1 MTVWVKWSD
10 EDLAFMFADEDNGG
24 AEISQA
30 DYAVLMQGLSAG
42 MILVADEQ
50 GAPVLVAP
58 PDPMIWAKWIEEDQR
73 FLFLD
78 SDNGG
83 VTITLE
89 AHRAL
94 LEGQAAGQRIVAD
107 AQGSPILAAPLS
119 ATVEEQKNAERIWRD
134 LQLSLSDG
142 VVSRHRDEVESG
154 LSTTLTAEQYTALQA
169 YRRQLRD
176 WPENGEFP
184 LIAHRPVAPSWL
196 TATTQN

>member
-10 EDLAFMFADEDNGG
+10 EDQTFVFAEVDNGG

-30 DYAVLMQGLSAG
+30 DYAALMEGLSAG
-42 MILVADEQ
+42 MIIVADEH
-50 GAPVLVAP
+50 GAQVLVAP
-58 PDPMIWAKWIEEDQR
+58 PEPMIWAKWIEQDQR

-83 VTITLE
+83 VAITLE

-94 LEGQAAGQRIVAD
+94 LEGQAGGQRIAAD
-107 AQGSPILAAPLS
+107 EHGAPMLAAPQG
-119 ATVEEQKNAERIWRD
+119 ATLAEQESAERIWRD

-169 YRRQLRD
+169 YRRQLRE
-176 WPENGEFP
+176 WPQGAEFP
-184 LIAHRPVAPSWL
+184 LADHRPIAPPWL
-196 TATTQN
+196 AEQEQ

>member
-10 EDLAFMFADEDNGG
+10 EDQAFVFAEVDNGG

-30 DYAVLMQGLSAG
+30 DYAALMQGLSAG

-50 GAPVLVAP
+50 GAPMLAAP
-58 PDPMIWAKWIEEDQR
+58 PEPMIWAKWIEEDQR

-107 AQGSPILAAPLS
+107 AHGSPLLAAPLG
-119 ATVEEQKNAERIWRD
+119 ATLAEQESAERIWRD

-154 LSTTLTAEQYTALQA
+154 LATTLTAEQYTALQA

-176 WPENGEFP
+176 WPQGAEFP
-184 LIAHRPVAPSWL
+184 LVDHRPIAPAWL
-196 TATTQN
+196 AEQTQ

>member
-10 EDLAFMFADEDNGG
+10 EDLAFVFADVDNGG
-24 AEISQA
+24 IELSQA
-30 DYAVLMQGLSAG
+30 DYAALMHGLSTG
-42 MILVADEQ
+42 MILVADEH

-58 PDPMIWAKWIEEDQR
+58 PEPMIWAKWIEQDQR

-94 LEGQAAGQRIVAD
+94 LDGQTAGQRIVAD
-107 AQGSPILAAPLS
+107 AQGSPILAAPLG
-119 ATVEEQKNAERIWRD
+119 ATVEEQKSAERIWRD
-134 LQLSLSDG
+134 LQLSLTDG
-142 VVSRHRDEVESG
+142 VVSRHRDEVESQMA
-154 LSTTLTAEQYTALQA
+154 TTLTAEQYTALQL

-184 LIAHRPVAPSWL
+184 LIDHRPAAPSWL
-196 TATTQN
+196 IE

>member
-10 EDLAFMFADEDNGG
+10 EDQAFVFADVDNGG
-24 AEISQA
+24 NEINQA
-30 DYAVLMQGLSAG
+30 DYAALLQGLSAG
-42 MILVADEQ
+42 MILVADEH
-50 GAPVLVAP
+50 GAPVLVEP
-58 PDPMIWAKWIEEDQR
+58 PEPMIWAKWIEEDQR

-83 VTITLE
+83 LTITLE

-94 LEGQAAGQRIVAD
+94 LEGQATGQRIAAD
-107 AQGSPILAAPLS
+107 EHGAPMLAAPQG
-119 ATVEEQKNAERIWRD
+119 ATLAEQESAERTWRD

-154 LSTTLTAEQYTALQA
+154 LSTTLTTEQYTALQL
-169 YRRQLRD
+169 YRQKLRD

-184 LIAHRPVAPSWL
+184 LIDHRPAAPSWL
-196 TATTQN
+196 IE

>member
-10 EDLAFMFADEDNGG
+10 EDQAFVFEEVDNGG
-24 AEISQA
+24 VEISQV
-30 DYAVLMQGLSAG
+30 DYAALMQGLSAG
-42 MILVADEQ
+42 MVLVANEH

-58 PDPMIWAKWIEEDQR
+58 PEPMIWAKWIEQDQR

-94 LEGQAAGQRIVAD
+94 LDGQTAGQRIVAD
-107 AQGSPILAAPLS
+107 AQGSPILAAPLG
-119 ATVEEQKNAERIWRD
+119 ATVEEQKSAERIWRD
-134 LQLSLSDG
+134 MQLSLTDD
-142 VVSRHRDEVESG
+142 VVSRHRDEVESQMA
-154 LSTTLTAEQYTALQA
+154 TTLTAEQYTALQL
-169 YRRQLRD
+169 YRQQLRD

-184 LIAHRPVAPSWL
+184 LIDHRPAAPSWL
-196 TATTQN
+196 IE

>member
-10 EDLAFMFADEDNGG
+10 EDQAFVFAEVDNGG
-24 AEISQA
+24 NEISEA
-30 DYAVLMQGLSAG
+30 DYAALMHGLSAG
-42 MILVADEQ
+42 MIIVADEH

-58 PDPMIWAKWIEEDQR
+58 PEPMIWAKWIDEDQR
-73 FLFLD
+73 FLFLG

-94 LEGQAAGQRIVAD
+94 LEGQAAGQRIAVD
-107 AQGSPILAAPLS
+107 EHGSPLLAAPLV
-119 ATVEEQKNAERIWRD
+119 ATLAEQESAERIWRD

-154 LSTTLTAEQYTALQA
+154 LSTTLAAEQYTALQV

-176 WPENGEFP
+176 WPQGAEFP
-184 LIAHRPVAPSWL
+184 LVDHRPIAPPWL
-196 TATTQN
+196 AEQTQ

>member
-10 EDLAFMFADEDNGG
+10 EDQAFVFAEVDNGG
-24 AEISQA
+24 HEISEA
-30 DYAVLMQGLSAG
+30 DYVALMHGLSAG
-42 MILVADEQ
+42 MIIVADEH

-58 PDPMIWAKWIEEDQR
+58 PEPMIWAKWIEEDQR

-83 VTITLE
+83 VTITLK

-94 LEGQAAGQRIVAD
+94 LEGQAAGQRIAAD
-107 AQGSPILAAPLS
+107 EHGAPMLAAPQG
-119 ATVEEQKNAERIWRD
+119 ATLAEQESAERIWRD

-154 LSTTLTAEQYTALQA
+154 LPTTLTAEQYTTLQA

-176 WPENGEFP
+176 WPQGAEFP
-184 LIAHRPVAPSWL
+184 LVDHRPIAPPWL
-196 TATTQN
+196 VEQTQ

>member
-10 EDLAFMFADEDNGG
+10 EDQAFVFADVDNGG
-24 AEISQA
+24 VEISQA
-30 DYAVLMQGLSAG
+30 DYAALMQGLSAG
-42 MILVADEQ
+42 MILVADEH

-58 PDPMIWAKWIEEDQR
+58 PEPMIWAKWIEEDQR

-94 LEGQAAGQRIVAD
+94 LEGQATGQRIVAD
-107 AQGSPILAAPLS
+107 AQGSPILAAPLG
-119 ATVEEQKNAERIWRD
+119 ATVEEQKSAERIWRD
-134 LQLSLSDG
+134 LQLSLTDG
-142 VVSRHRDEVESG
+142 VVSRHRDEVESQMA
-154 LSTTLTAEQYTALQA
+154 TTLTAEQYTALQL
-169 YRRQLRD
+169 YRQQLRD

-184 LIAHRPVAPSWL
+184 LIDHRPAAPTWL
-196 TATTQN
+196 VE

>member
-1 MTVWVKWSD
+1 MTVWVKWSEAD
-10 EDLAFMFADEDNGG
+10 QAFVFADVDNGG

-30 DYAVLMQGLSAG
+30 DYAALMLGLSAG

-50 GAPVLVAP
+50 GTPALVAP

-107 AQGSPILAAPLS
+107 VHGLPLLAAPLD
-119 ATVEEQKNAERIWRD
+119 ATLAEQESAERIWRD

-176 WPENGEFP
+176 WPQGAEFP
-184 LIAHRPVAPSWL
+184 LVDHRPIAPPWL
-196 TATTQN
+196 TEQEQ

>member
-10 EDLAFMFADEDNGG
+10 EDQAFVFEEVDNGG
-24 AEISQA
+24 VEISQV
-30 DYAVLMQGLSAG
+30 DYAALIQGLSAG
-42 MILVADEQ
+42 MVLVANEH

-58 PDPMIWAKWIEEDQR
+58 PEPMIWAKWIEQDQR

-94 LEGQAAGQRIVAD
+94 LDGQTAGQRIVAD
-107 AQGSPILAAPLS
+107 AQGSPILAAPLG
-119 ATVEEQKNAERIWRD
+119 ATVEEQKSAERIWRD
-134 LQLSLSDG
+134 LQLSLTDG
-142 VVSRHRDEVESG
+142 VVSRHRDEVESQMA
-154 LSTTLTAEQYTALQA
+154 TTLTAEQYTALQL
-169 YRRQLRD
+169 YRQQLRD

-184 LIAHRPVAPSWL
+184 LIVHRPAAPSWL
-196 TATTQN
+196 A